1 MCLRC
6 GGLWFEAGEL
16 ARAIRSHDADAVSG
30 SFVAESVGE
39 VIGASRDVCPACK
52 TTLAIHR
59 LSQTNP
65 ALVEICQTCSG
76 AWLPHGEIERA
87 QAGHELRDARAAID
101 AERSWGVWFFQFL
114 VGLPV
119 EFNVQPRR
127 VPAVTI
133 ALIAVNGI
141 LYNGLFLL
149 FLFGPGALLQ
159 LVLYPSH
166 LGQLQWFTSLL
177 TSQFLHGGLIHLVGN
192 MYFLWILGDNV
203 EDVLGRGKFL
213 VFYLAAGVAAGVVY
227 TTLEWPSDSPTIGA
241 SGAISGVMGIYAI
254 LFRRSKLTFM
264 LVFWQFKLAAPL
276 YVGIWAMFNLGGW
289 LVDAPGVAWEAHLG
303 GLGFG
308 LLTGLVAYPRL
319 LRRRPLLR
327 LLNRK
332 VELGTASH
340 S

>member
-1 MCLRC
+1 MEDHGARLDVCLRC

-39 VIGASRDVCPACK
+39 VVGESRDVCPACK
-52 TTLAIHR
+52 TTLSIHR
-59 LSQTNP
+59 LSETNP
-65 ALVEICQTCSG
+65 ALVEICKTCSG

-87 QAGHELRDARAAID
+87 QAGHELGDARAAID
-101 AERSWGVWFFQFL
+101 AERSWGHWLFQFL

-141 LYNGLFLL
+141 LYNWPL
-149 FLFGPGALLQ
+149 PE
-159 LVLYPSH
+159 LVLYPSQ

-177 TSQFLHGGLIHLVGN
+177 TSQFLHGGLIHLLGN

-213 VFYLAAGVAAGVVY
+213 VFYLAAGVAGGVVY
-227 TTLEWPSDSPTIGA
+227 STLAWPSDLPAIGA
-241 SGAISGVMGIYAI
+241 SGAVSGVMGAYAI

-276 YVGIWAMFNLGGW
+276 YVGIWAAFNLGGW

-308 LLTGLVAYPRL
+308 VLTGLVAYPRL

-332 VELGTASH
+332 VELGSVSH